1 MEYAYHVFLL
11 LGGIGLFLFG
21 INFMG
26 TGLERAAGDN
36 LRVILQKLTTK
47 SGNAVVV
54 GALMT
59 AVIQSSGATMV
70 MVIGFVNAQLMGLV
84 QALYVMLGAA
94 IGTTITSQIIAFNI
108 QPLAPLILFVGYI
121 LYKFVRNRTCKQVG
135 EIVLGFGLLFL
146 GIYLMGDAIDM
157 MELGGVILAFLN
169 RFSNPLLSFLFGVVF
184 TLVIQSCSASVG
196 ILQVLVA
203 GAGAGFGLASV
214 VYMVLGMNVGAVAP
228 VVLSSF
234 SANRAARRATLA
246 EVLSKLASALIFIV
260 LILIAP
266 KFITL
271 IEGTSPDPSRQI
283 ANLHLIFNV
292 ISAVVLFPLVKPL
305 AKLSEKIMPDE
316 PDAEF
321 YAPKLIYIN
330 ENVKLTTASLALA
343 QVRKEVVR
351 FGQLCVENFERAIG
365 CFFKM
370 NEEEWSKVFTME
382 DTINFLNHEIN
393 VYLVKVSSLEVTEK
407 ESDEINSIITVATDL
422 ERIADHAENFAEYAQ
437 LLRDKKAK
445 LSEDAIADLK
455 TMIDETVRMIRLCI
469 KIFETEDIAFLD
481 EANSIEDRID
491 DMQDILIDHHIERLR
506 ANICDPRG
514 GVLYTDLVSEL
525 ERCGDHAMN
534 IAESVFGKDAPIEEL
549 SDVGHAAT
557 A

>member
-1 MEYAYHVFLL
+1 MDYAYHVFLL

-26 TGLERAAGDN
+26 SGLERAAGDN

-47 SGNAVVV
+47 SSSAVVV

-59 AVIQSSGATMV
+59 AIIQSSGATMV

-121 LYKFVRNRTCKQVG
+121 LYKFIKNRTCKQIG

-146 GIYLMGDAIDM
+146 GIYLMGEAIDM

-169 RFSNPLLSFLFGVVF
+169 RFSNPFLSFLFGMVF

-203 GAGAGFGLASV
+203 GAGAGFGLGTV
-214 VYMVLGMNVGAVAP
+214 VYMVIGMNVGAVAP

-234 SANRAARRATLA
+234 SANRAAKRATLA
-246 EVLSKLASALIFIV
+246 EVLSKLASAVIFIA
-260 LILIAP
+260 LILIVP
-266 KFITL
+266 GFIGL
-271 IEGTSPDPSRQI
+271 IERTSADPSRQI

-292 ISAVVLFPLVKPL
+292 ISAIVLFPLVKPL
-305 AKLSEKIMPDE
+305 AKLSEKFMPDD
-316 PDAEF
+316 PNAEF

-330 ENVKLTTASLALA
+330 ENVKLSTASLALA
-343 QVRKEVVR
+343 QVRKEVIR
-351 FGQLCVENFERAIG
+351 FGKLCIENFERAIG
-365 CFFKM
+365 CFFEM
-370 NEEEWSKVFTME
+370 DETEWEKVFRSE
-382 DTINFLNHEIN
+382 DTLNYLNHEIN
-393 VYLVKVSSLEVTEK
+393 VYLVKVSSLDLTER

-422 ERIADHAENFAEYAQ
+422 ERIGDHAENVAEYAQ
-437 LLRDKKAK
+437 MLRDKKAK
-445 LSEDAIADLK
+445 ISEEGLADLK
-455 TMIDETVRMIRLCI
+455 IMTSEAIRMLKLSM
-469 KIFETEDIAFLD
+469 KIFETEDAAFFE
-481 EANSIEDRID
+481 EASRIEDH
-491 DMQDILIDHHIERLR
+491 IDHLQDLLTDNHIERLR

-514 GVLYTDLVSEL
+514 GVIYTDLVSEL

-534 IAESVFGKDAPIEEL
+534 IAESVLGDGAPIETL
-549 SDVGHAAT
+549 SDVGT
-557 A
+557 MVTS